1 MRNAEGYRN
10 MNENQLD
17 RVRKRLIQE
26 EGLKLQLY
34 HCTAGKLTI
43 GVGRNVED
51 RGITHDTAMQMLDED
66 IDICVGELEKNL
78 SWFEDAPDKIQEVL
92 IDLCFN
98 MGINRLMGFVKTL
111 HKLKTGAYKEAAE
124 ELLDSRYASSVPN
137 RAKRNADIIAS
148 ME

>member
-1 MRNAEGYRN
+1 MLE
-10 MNENQLD
+10 ENQLD
-17 RVRKRLIQE
+17 RIRKRLIQE
-26 EGLKLQLY
+26 EGLKLKLY

-51 RGITHDTAMQMLDED
+51 RGITHETAMQMLNED
-66 IDICVGELEKNL
+66 IDICVGELEKNI
-78 SWFEDAPDKIQEVL
+78 SWFDEAPAKIQEVL

-124 ELLDSRYASSVPN
+124 ELLDSRYAASVPN

-148 ME
+148 MDWSSR

>member
-1 MRNAEGYRN
+1 MLE
-10 MNENQLD
+10 ENQLD
-17 RVRKRLIQE
+17 RVRKRLIEE
-26 EGLKLQLY
+26 EGLKLKLY

-66 IDICVGELEKNL
+66 IDICVGELEKNI
-78 SWFEDAPDKIQEVL
+78 SWFEDAPTKIQEVL

-111 HKLKTGAYKEAAE
+111 HKLKTGAYREAAE

>member
-1 MRNAEGYRN
+1 

-17 RVRKRLIQE
+17 RVRKRLIDE
-26 EGLKLQLY
+26 EGLKLKLY

-111 HKLKTGAYKEAAE
+111 HKLKTGAYREAAE

>member
-1 MRNAEGYRN
+1 

-17 RVRKRLIQE
+17 RVRKRLIDE
-26 EGLKLQLY
+26 EGLKLKLY

-111 HKLKTGAYKEAAE
+111 HKLKTGAYKEAAV
-124 ELLDSRYASSVPN
+124 ELLDSRYAASVPN

>member
-1 MRNAEGYRN
+1 

-17 RVRKRLIQE
+17 RVRKRLISE
-26 EGLKLQLY
+26 EALKLKLY

-111 HKLKTGAYKEAAE
+111 HKLKTGAYKEAAV
-124 ELLDSRYASSVPN
+124 ELLDSRYAASVPN

>member
-1 MRNAEGYRN
+1 

-66 IDICVGELEKNL
+66 IDICVG
-78 SWFEDAPDKIQEVL
+78 D
-92 IDLCFN
+92 C
-98 MGINRLMGFVKTL
+98 
-111 HKLKTGAYKEAAE
+111 
-124 ELLDSRYASSVPN
+124 
-137 RAKRNADIIAS
+137 
-148 ME
+148 

>member
-1 MRNAEGYRN
+1 

-17 RVRKRLIQE
+17 RVRKRLIAE
-26 EGLKLQLY
+26 EGLELQLY
-34 HCTAGKLTI
+34 HCTAGKITI

-78 SWFEDAPDKIQEVL
+78 SWFADAPDKIQEVL

-111 HKLKTGAYKEAAE
+111 HKLKTGAYKEAAV
-124 ELLDSRYASSVPN
+124 ELLDSRYAASVPN

>member
-1 MRNAEGYRN
+1 

-17 RVRKRLIQE
+17 RVRKRLISE
-26 EGLKLQLY
+26 ESLKLKLY

-111 HKLKTGAYKEAAE
+111 HKLKTGAYKEAAV
-124 ELLDSRYASSVPN
+124 ELLDSRYAASVPN

>member
-1 MRNAEGYRN
+1 

-17 RVRKRLIQE
+17 RVRKRLIDE
-26 EGLKLQLY
+26 EGLKLKLY

-66 IDICVGELEKNL
+66 IDICAGELEKNI

-111 HKLKTGAYKEAAE
+111 HKLKTGAYKEAAV
-124 ELLDSRYASSVPN
+124 ELLDSRYAASVPN

>member
-1 MRNAEGYRN
+1 

-17 RVRKRLIQE
+17 RVRKRLIAE

-66 IDICVGELEKNL
+66 IDICVSELEKNL

-124 ELLDSRYASSVPN
+124 ELLDSRYAASVPN

-148 ME
+148 MDWSSR

>member
-1 MRNAEGYRN
+1 
-10 MNENQLD
+10 MNQNQLD

-26 EGLKLQLY
+26 EGLKLKLY
-34 HCTAGKLTI
+34 TCTAGKLTI

-51 RGITHDTAMQMLDED
+51 RGITHETAMQMLDED

>member
-1 MRNAEGYRN
+1 
-10 MNENQLD
+10 MNQNQLD

-26 EGLKLQLY
+26 EGLKLKLY
-34 HCTAGKLTI
+34 TCTAGKLTI

-51 RGITHDTAMQMLDED
+51 RGITHETAMQMLDED

-148 ME
+148 MDWSSR

>member
-1 MRNAEGYRN
+1 MLE
-10 MNENQLD
+10 ENQLD
-17 RVRKRLIQE
+17 RIRKRLIQE

-51 RGITHDTAMQMLDED
+51 RGITHETAMQMLNED
-66 IDICVGELEKNL
+66 IDICVGELQKNI
-78 SWFEDAPDKIQEVL
+78 SWFDEAPAKIQEVL

-111 HKLKTGAYKEAAE
+111 HKLKTGVYKEAAE
-124 ELLDSRYASSVPN
+124 ELLDSRYAASVPN

-148 ME
+148 MDWSSR

>member
-1 MRNAEGYRN
+1 
-10 MNENQLD
+10 MNQNQLD

-26 EGLKLQLY
+26 EGLKLKLY
-34 HCTAGKLTI
+34 TCTAGKLTI

-51 RGITHDTAMQMLDED
+51 RGITHETAMQMLDED

-98 MGINRLMGFVKTL
+98 MGTNRLMGFVKTL

-148 ME
+148 VE

>member
-1 MRNAEGYRN
+1 

>member
-1 MRNAEGYRN
+1 

-17 RVRKRLIQE
+17 RVRKRLIAE
-26 EGLKLQLY
+26 EDLKLQLY

-51 RGITHDTAMQMLDED
+51 RGITHETAMQMLDED

-78 SWFEDAPDKIQEVL
+78 SWFENAPDKIQEVL

>member
-1 MRNAEGYRN
+1 
-10 MNENQLD
+10 MNVNQLD
-17 RVRKRLIQE
+17 RVRNRLIQE

-51 RGITHDTAMQMLDED
+51 RGITTDTAMQMLDED
-66 IDICVGELEKNL
+66 IDICVGELQQNL
-78 SWFEDAPDKIQEVL
+78 SWYDDAPEKIQEVL

-111 HKLKTGAYKEAAE
+111 HKLKTGQYKEAAV